1 MSEGGPVPAADS
13 TGPKV
18 RTKPPWWL
26 ITSWGRWVFW
36 TVIYPALMSVGPVE
50 RWREGRSNGIDAFL
64 VIALAGLMAQ
74 GLVQLVLTLRAYRRD
89 PGLRTREW
97 PSATPGPRLSRQVTF
112 LLTTLAIAAVGLLL
126 LVYTGWGPALFVA
139 VVLAGSALT
148 IRHFDLF
155 GDADPAGQQAGRY
168 PRPRADEVTPD
179 R

>member
-1 MSEGGPVPAADS
+1 MTERPPESVAGVVPPGAQ
-13 TGPKV
+13 
-18 RTKPPWWL
+18 TKPPWWL
-26 ITSWGRWVFW
+26 ITSWGRWLFW
-36 TVIYPALMSVGPVE
+36 TLIYPSLMSVGPVE
-50 RWREGRSNGIDAFL
+50 RWRDGRVNGIDVFL
-64 VIALAGLMAQ
+64 VIALAGLLVR

-126 LVYTGWGPALFVA
+126 LVYTGWGPALFVV